1 MKRRYVTADVF
12 TSEQLKGNQLAVV
25 LDAEGLSTA
34 QMQAVAAEFAYSETT
49 FVLPPRD
56 QANTAQVRIFT
67 RSREVPFA
75 GHPNIGTAYVLAT
88 GDLAAQ
94 EGDQPKPFIFEEL
107 AGLVPVRQLMDGST
121 VVGAELITPE
131 PLSEAS
137 ELSAAHVAECLSL
150 TENDIL
156 VTAHPPKVVSVGL
169 PFLVAEVASRS
180 ALAKCIPNLNAYKR
194 FLPLDGATSIYV
206 YTRDVAGDPTETHTD
221 IQARMFT
228 PHMTEDPATGSATAA
243 MAAFFARVHARPT
256 LSLTVGQG
264 FDMGRASL
272 LYVNID
278 TQGEQTQIR
287 VGGNCIRMME
297 GTFELA
303 GEA

>member
-12 TSEQLKGNQLAVV
+12 TTEALKGNPVAVV

-34 QMQAVAAEFAYSETT
+34 QMQAIAAEFVYSETT

-67 RSREVPFA
+67 PSREIPFA
-75 GHPNIGTAYVLAT
+75 GHPNIGTAFVLAT
-88 GDLAAQ
+88 GDLAKG
-94 EGDQPKPFIFEEL
+94 GDQPEPFIFEEL

-150 TENDIL
+150 AVGDIL
-156 VTAHPPKVVSVGL
+156 VTAHRPKVVSVGL

-180 ALAKCIPNLNAYKR
+180 ALAKCTPNLNAYKR

-206 YTRDVAGDPTETHTD
+206 YTRDVADKPAEAHTD

-228 PHMTEDPATGSATAA
+228 PRMTEDPATGSATTA
-243 MAAFFARVHARPT
+243 MAAFFARVHHRPT

-264 FDMGRASL
+264 FDMGRPST

-278 TQGEQTQIR
+278 TQGTLTQIR
-287 VGGNCIRMME
+287 VGGNCVRMME
-297 GTFELA
+297 GTFQLA
-303 GEA
+303 GEG